1 VTGALRERE
10 QVIAR
15 PRGTDVPDL
24 IDTHAHLD
32 SEQLAADLPAVIA
45 RARAAGVVQMIA
57 VGITAPSSAACVELA
72 SAHEGVFATV
82 GVHPNDA
89 AEAAPGARDE
99 VLRLLDRPR
108 VVGVGETGLDRYWD
122 RTPFAVQEEWFAWH
136 LEIGRT
142 RRLPV
147 VIHCRDA
154 EADVLRM
161 LRQEYDRHGPI
172 EGVMHSFVGSQATA
186 EACLA
191 MGLYL
196 SFAGMLTYKNAANV
210 REVAAKAPPDRVLVE
225 TDCPYLS
232 PVPMRGKRNEPANVV
247 HTAACLAEVLQIGPD
262 EAAGRTTANARRLF
276 GLPAS

>member
-1 VTGALRERE
+1 
-10 QVIAR
+10 
-15 PRGTDVPDL
+15 VPEL

-45 RARAAGVVQMIA
+45 RARAAGVVQVIA
-57 VGITAPSSAACVELA
+57 VGITAPSSAACVALA
-72 SAHEGVFATV
+72 CEHEGVFATV

-89 AEAAPGARDE
+89 AEAVPGARDE

-136 LEIGRT
+136 LEIARA

-210 REVAAKAPPDRVLVE
+210 REVAARAPADRVLVE

-232 PVPMRGKRNEPANVV
+232 PVPLRGKRNEPANVV
-247 HTAACLAEVLQIGPD
+247 HTAACLAGVLQISPD

-276 GLPAS
+276 GLPAA